1 MEARLAGLELSSREI
16 ARECA
21 NLRRRVSRAL
31 TRTGQI
37 AAAYKAA
44 RLARERAE
52 KQEKTTSHAAGD
64 EDGAPALAYTSVDPS
79 TWPEYFSEEELS
91 TAVKV
96 HSVAF
101 APRRHASTCTRCHAI
116 TFPHQQ
122 MLRVW
127 REGVITDQG
136 CL

>member
-1 MEARLAGLELSSREI
+1 MVGVMEARLAGLELSSREI

-37 AAAYKAA
+37 AAANKAA

-52 KQEKTTSHAAGD
+52 KKEKQRERTAATAVTAGRGNDDGD
-64 EDGAPALAYTSVDPS
+64 VPGLAYTAVEPS

-96 HSVAF
+96 RLSLHHTDS
-101 APRRHASTCTRCHAI
+101 HASTCTGLHS
-116 TFPHQQ
+116 Q
-122 MLRVW
+122 
-127 REGVITDQG
+127 D
-136 CL
+136 